1 MLILRYLKVIIYVHG
16 GPMQT
21 LTIMRLPLCLAV
33 NEKTAYDKGVVVLH
47 AQHNDSMEVARVGAL
62 WKIK

>member
-1 MLILRYLKVIIYVHG
+1 
-16 GPMQT
+16 MQT

-33 NEKTAYDKGVVVLH
+33 NEKTAYDKGAVVLH
-47 AQHNDSMEVARVGAL
+47 TPDNDSMEAAGVGAL